1 MKFPTGGKVRERNAL
16 NRCNSDTDSKV
27 WMEEDIAM
35 LFLCPECIYSGHF
48 LGGNDMKRLDTKKI
62 VLLAM
67 LAAAAFM
74 LVATIRIPV
83 VLFLSY
89 EPKDVV
95 ITIGGFL
102 LGPAAAFLISLV
114 VSLVEMVTIS
124 TTGPIGCLMNLLSS
138 SCFACTAAYIYK
150 KKRSIAGAILGLSI
164 GSLAMVV
171 VMLLWNW
178 LITPLYMGIPR
189 SAVVPMLIPAF
200 LPFNALKAGLN
211 SALTLLIYKP
221 LVSALRK
228 TGLIPKVETKPTSAK
243 WGIYL
248 LGMGLLLTCVLLLLV
263 LRGIL

>member
-1 MKFPTGGKVRERNAL
+1 
-16 NRCNSDTDSKV
+16 
-27 WMEEDIAM
+27 
-35 LFLCPECIYSGHF
+35 
-48 LGGNDMKRLDTKKI
+48 MKRLNTKKL

-89 EPKDVV
+89 EPKDVI

-102 LGPAAAFLISLV
+102 LGPMSAFVVSLV
-114 VSLVEMVTIS
+114 VALVEMVTIS

-138 SCFACTAAYIYK
+138 ACFSCTAAYIYK
-150 KKRSIAGAILGLSI
+150 KKRSITGAILGLSI

-171 VMLLWNW
+171 IMLLWNW
-178 LITPLYMGIPR
+178 LITPLYMGVPR

-228 TGLIPKVETKPTSAK
+228 TGLIPKTEARPTGAK

-248 LGMGLLLTCVLLLLV
+248 LGAGLLLACNLLLLV